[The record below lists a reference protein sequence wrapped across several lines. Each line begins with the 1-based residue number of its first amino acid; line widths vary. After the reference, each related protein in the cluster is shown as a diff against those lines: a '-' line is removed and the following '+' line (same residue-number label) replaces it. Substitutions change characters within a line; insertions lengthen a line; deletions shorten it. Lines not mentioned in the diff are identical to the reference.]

1 MKFDQYLNGMV
12 ELRLPHQYSGE
23 LLQQI
28 SESGVALYGVRQ
40 QKDGLYL
47 WIMLDDFDVLQHLLR
62 QCRCPFHVQRRHGV
76 PFVISR
82 LKRRRGLWLGG
93 ILCFTMVYL
102 LLSFI
107 WGYEVS
113 GNVLYSDAH
122 MIALVQEYGLL
133 PGARSDK
140 FDYDALQQ
148 QIVLDH
154 PEFTW
159 ILLRP
164 SGTTLTIQVKERL
177 PDLAQHP
184 TAGSIVAKADG
195 RITELLTFRGTPLV
209 KRGQWVQ
216 KGQVIIGGWDY
227 PDRQRDLNGEFA
239 PSGQPFVVKAKG
251 VVYGEQERRAVG
263 VCALEE
269 QFLQSTGNQQRQIA
283 LVWRGHDLVIRGP
296 RQTPYMYSCQHSEIH
311 SLLQWQQFHLPIY
324 VREIVFE
331 EKRLEQRSYT
341 REEAYQIAVERAR
354 RRLQQQMAA
363 GSRLIRESAGMYGSN
378 QQNVVQAEVVWTVED
393 NLAQVQQ
400 KQLPELAL
408 IQPES
413 KQIE

>member
-12 ELRLPHQYSGE
+12 ELRLPPQCSGE
-23 LLQQI
+23 LLRQF
-28 SESGVALYGVRQ
+28 SEAGVALYGVRR

-47 WIMLDDFDVLQHLLR
+47 WIMLDDFGVSQHLLR
-62 QCRCPFHVQRRHGV
+62 QCRCPFHVQRRRGI
-76 PFVISR
+76 PFAISR

-93 ILCFTMVYL
+93 ILCFAMVYL
-102 LLSFI
+102 LLSFL

-140 FDYDALQQ
+140 FDYEAIQK
-148 QIVLDH
+148 QIVLEH

-177 PDLAQHP
+177 PDVTQQP
-184 TAGSIVAKADG
+184 VEGSIVAKADG
-195 RITELLTFRGTPLV
+195 RITELLVFRGTPLV

-216 KGQVIIGGWDY
+216 EGQVIIGGWDY
-227 PDRQRDLNGEFA
+227 SDRQRDVNGEFV
-239 PSGQPFVVKAKG
+239 PSGQPFAVKAKG

-263 VCALEE
+263 VCALKE
-269 QFLQSTGNQQRQIA
+269 QFLQSTGNQQKQIA
-283 LVWRGHDLVIRGP
+283 LVWHGHDFVIHGP
-296 RQTPYMYSCQHSEIH
+296 RQTPYTYSCQRTEIH
-311 SLLQWQQFHLPIY
+311 SLWQWQQFHLPVY
-324 VREIVFE
+324 VRETVFE

-341 REEAYQIAVERAR
+341 REEAYRIAVERAR
-354 RRLQQQMAA
+354 KRLQTQMAA
-363 GSRLIRESAGMYGSN
+363 GSRFIRESTGMQRSGK
-378 QQNVVQAEVVWTVED
+378 QTVVQAEVVWTVED

-400 KQLPELAL
+400 KQLPEPAL
-408 IQPES
+408 MQPEP
-413 KQIE
+413 QQAE